1 MELRQLRYFVRV
13 VELGG
18 MGRAAAELGLGT
30 SALSQQISRL
40 EGELAARLL
49 RRTATGV
56 VPTEAGLAFLP
67 QAQLALRHVDEAAR
81 AAREARLSGQVSV
94 GMPPSTA
101 SILGVPF
108 LTEMRARYPAIQVRL
123 VEALSGNLSTLVDRR
138 QLDLAILFQAER
150 ARRWSVRPLL
160 EETLFLIAPSGLPG
174 LPRGASVRLAAVAG
188 LPLILPSAQHGLRAL
203 VDAAAVQ
210 AGVALDVVA
219 EIDGL
224 ALLMDAVRA
233 GLGATVQPGA
243 AAVREPGG
251 HLRCIELTDALA
263 RRPNLM
269 VSLSDE
275 ELSPAGLA
283 ARVVLEQVARQRVD
297 AGVWPGARLYKN

>member
-1 MELRQLRYFVRV
+1 MLRPACFVFV
-13 VELGG
+13 LLFAG
-18 MGRAAAELGLGT
+18 AAF
-30 SALSQQISRL
+30 
-40 EGELAARLL
+40 
-49 RRTATGV
+49 
-56 VPTEAGLAFLP
+56 P
-67 QAQLALRHVDEAAR
+67 HD
-81 AAREARLSGQVSV
+81 EARL
-94 GMPPSTA
+94 
-101 SILGVPF
+101 
-108 LTEMRARYPAIQVRL
+108 
-123 VEALSGNLSTLVDRR
+123 
-138 QLDLAILFQAER
+138 
-150 ARRWSVRPLL
+150 
-160 EETLFLIAPSGLPG
+160 PG
-174 LPRGASVRLAAVAG
+174 
-188 LPLILPSAQHGLRAL
+188 
-203 VDAAAVQ
+203 DAAAVQ
-210 AGVALDVVA
+210 AGVTLDVVA